1 MKHTISSLAKFAENI
16 GRKKFLALSS
26 KKKHELLAAMA
37 LEALH
42 KKKYDFFIKRYEI
55 FHKWA
60 DLDRFY
66 PPSWL
71 NNEEKLKGYY
81 DFHISFSSNPPLI
94 EKEKPPDQSFRKT
107 FDLVIYLDEIRSP
120 YNIGS
125 ILRIADN
132 FGIKEV
138 VHSSRYIDPN
148 NSRLKKASMGTYRW
162 IPLKYIE
169 NPVPWLKNSD
179 KNVVGLE
186 TTKHAVN
193 IKNFNFNESLILV
206 AGNEENGIS
215 SKILSCCDQII
226 KIPMFGFKN
235 SMNVNNALS
244 IVCQR
249 YCENLKKFQ

>member
-1 MKHTISSLAKFAENI
+1 MKHTLSSLAKFAESI
-16 GRKKFLALSS
+16 SHKKFLSLSS
-26 KKKHELLAAMA
+26 KKKHELLAALA
-37 LEALH
+37 IEALD
-42 KKKYDFFIKRYEI
+42 KKKYAFFVKKYKI
-55 FHKWA
+55 FHEWT
-60 DLDRFY
+60 DIDRFY
-66 PPSWL
+66 PPPWL

-81 DFHISFSSNPPLI
+81 DFHISFSPNPPI
-94 EKEKPPDQSFRKT
+94 REKDEHPAPALRKT
-107 FDLVIYLDEIRSP
+107 FDLILYLDQIRSP

-138 VHSSRYIDPN
+138 VHSSRHINPN

-169 NPVPWLKNSD
+169 NPVSWLKNSD
-179 KNVVGLE
+179 KRVAGLE
-186 TTKHAVN
+186 TISKAVS
-193 IKNFNFNESLILV
+193 IENFSFSESMVIV

-215 SKILSCCDQII
+215 STILSCCKEII

-249 YCENLKKFQ
+249 YCEMLNNK